1 MAERRLTVGAR
12 LATGF
17 GIVLALMLSI
27 ALLGVY
33 NLRHIY
39 GILDDIVHDNVVRL
53 MHLQEMSDA
62 VHIAAS
68 ASQTIVMV
76 NDVAAIQREQ
86 DRLRAARADYDRA
99 AAALYAMPPAEGG
112 EALRQR
118 IEAAKQS
125 ARALNDQVVRL
136 ALENRDE
143 EATQLLLTQAGP
155 AVQRWQNEM
164 DADLEHQ
171 KKHNEGDVELAASAY
186 RTARALLLG
195 LSVLAFAA
203 GLVAARL
210 IRLRLTEQLGGEP
223 DTAAEIAGR
232 IAAGDLTVAVPA
244 RDGDHAS
251 MMAAMKT
258 MRDSLARVVGEVR
271 RSSDI
276 ITTASGQIAS
286 GNRDLSAR
294 TEQQAGA
301 LEETASSME
310 ELTGTV
316 RENSEHARAANE
328 QAAAASQV
336 ARQGGTVVGQVVE
349 TMGAISAS
357 SRKIA
362 DIIGVIDGIAFQT
375 NILALNAAV
384 EAARAGEQGRG
395 FAVVA
400 AEVRNLAQRSATAA
414 REIKDLIGTSVEQV
428 EQGSKLV
435 AQAGQTMDD
444 VVQAVLKV
452 SGIMQG
458 IAEAGADQTT
468 GIEQVNK
475 AVVEIDSVTQQN
487 AALVEE
493 AAAAAESLR
502 REAVQLADMVGVF
515 KVEGLPAAP
524 VQPVQAPPPAPQAQ
538 PAAPRL
544 PDRRAP
550 RLKAKAPA
558 EPPGRKPVPPGG
570 DEWEEF

>member
-1 MAERRLTVGAR
+1 MTVGAR

-33 NLRHIY
+33 NLKHIHD
-39 GILDDIVHDNVVRL
+39 ILDDIVYDNVVRL
-53 MHLQEMSDA
+53 MHLQDMSEA
-62 VHIAAS
+62 VHSAAQV
-68 ASQTIVMV
+68 SQTVVMMSEV
-76 NDVAAIQREQ
+76 PAMQKE
-86 DRLRAARADYDRA
+86 LEKLTAARARYDRA
-99 AAALYAMPPAEGG
+99 RTELFSMPPGEGG
-112 EALRQR
+112 GAMRDR
-118 IEAAKQS
+118 IVAAQQT
-125 ARALNDQVVRL
+125 ARPLVDRVVQL

-143 EATQLLLTQAGP
+143 EATQLLMTQAGP
-155 AVQRWQNEM
+155 ALERWQEEM
-164 DADLEHQ
+164 DADLAQQ
-171 KKHNEGDVELAASAY
+171 KRHNEEDVQLASSAY
-186 RTARALLLG
+186 STARLLLLG
-195 LSVLAFAA
+195 LTVLAFAA
-203 GLVAARL
+203 GLGAAIYIRHRL
-210 IRLRLTEQLGGEP
+210 LLQLGGEP
-223 DTAAEIAGR
+223 DAAAEIASR
-232 IAAGDLTVAVPA
+232 IAAGDLTVNVPA
-244 RDGDHAS
+244 RDGDQAS
-251 MMAAMKT
+251 MMAAMKS

-276 ITTASGQIAS
+276 ITTASGQIAA
-286 GNRDLSAR
+286 GNRDLSSR

-316 RENSEHARAANE
+316 RENSEHAREAND

-336 ARQGGTVVGQVVE
+336 ARQGGAVVGQVVE

-362 DIIGVIDGIAFQT
+362 DIIGVIDGIALQT

-435 AQAGQTMDD
+435 TQAGQTMDD

-458 IAEAGADQTT
+458 IAEAGVDQTA
-468 GIEQVNK
+468 GIEQINL
-475 AVVEIDSVTQQN
+475 AVVEMDTVTQQN

-502 REAVQLADMVGVF
+502 REAVQLSEMVGLF
-515 KVEGLPAAP
+515 KVEGMATAAVQPAKAPAP
-524 VQPVQAPPPAPQAQ
+524 VKAAQAPSAV
-538 PAAPRL
+538 PRL
-544 PDRRAP
+544 PDRRAAGV
-550 RLKAKAPA
+550 KARAPA
-558 EPPGRKPVPPGG
+558 EPEGRKPVPPGG